1 MSVAPVMS
9 SDGGLKR
16 STLDQATV
24 QTTAAGTG
32 VTAGA
37 NESRTRIDPATI
49 PVTNIVGGGQTSLTQ
64 IDLPIGGLY
73 RLSNGNATDRTA
85 MGRAAVGLGGINAW
99 RSNGP
104 GRRYLIETDPRFVNY
119 DNFISSCRLPAIQ
132 YHMKFRGPRLMLT
145 TKLGGR

>member
-9 SDGGLKR
+9 NDSGLAR
-16 STLDQATV
+16 STVDQATV

-32 VTAGA
+32 IVVGA
-37 NESRTRIDPATI
+37 NQGRVGVDPSSI
-49 PVTNIVGGGQTSLTQ
+49 PVTELVGGSQTSLAQ

-73 RLSNGNATDRTA
+73 RLSTGTATDRTA
-85 MGRAAVGLGGINAW
+85 MGRAATSLGGINAW

-119 DNFISSCRLPAIQ
+119 DNFISSDFL
-132 YHMKFRGPRLMLT
+132 LD
-145 TKLGGR
+145 KLGVDPEWTQT